1 MCCSRFAVG
10 AAADGDTPGTRKAKP
25 LVSPAVAGGDTQRP
39 RLGDPNNDPAV
50 GRQIDEW
57 LLDRWGCCR
66 PRPVVGRAN
75 EQARLADSVGVA
87 VAVGGDRPKR
97 ALGDRLPAV
106 AEPEQAIVGRRQRL
120 ADTGYRLHVAEPGVG
135 QPVVI
140 DAVDAIGRRE
150 QAGIDRTNLLGL
162 AESFPGWG
170 VVRRLAARAGHHA
183 ISLGDDHLF
192 GCEIDGRHRTD
203 RVAADRLEG
212 GIGDIAGSAPGID
225 VGREQPLI
233 GSNDKPVGRR
243 RYPGR
248 RLPAGK
254 AERPDLIGR
263 DGDSGEAGVGRNE
276 HVGDAG
282 FRAEDPF
289 FGQRLHTCFST
300 AGGQKASRLRAVAT
314 RLVAD
319 SPAARSEQRYAGPHA
334 TSGHASLRYREHW
347 ADYSH
352 TGGVLMRVVAK
363 FGGTSLGTGERINR
377 AADSI
382 ADAVAAGHQIAV
394 VASAMGS
401 TTDDLLDDI
410 EFDVSDED
418 RAEIVSMGERTSVR
432 MLKAALAA
440 RGVDAL
446 FLEPGSDEWPIITND
461 VGEVDVEATKQRAAD
476 LAADLDGVVPVIT
489 GFLAQNEG
497 GDITTLGRGGSDT
510 TAVMLGNYMNAD
522 EVVIVTDVE
531 GVMTGDPR
539 VVEGARNVGRISVDE
554 LRNLSFRGAEVVAP
568 SALSYKHE
576 HLDVRVVHYQHG
588 DLLTGGTQIE
598 GEFQNL
604 IDMQEQKLACL
615 TVAGRSIRNSPGILA
630 DLSDALRNA
639 GINIDAVASG
649 MDSITFYVNSDLA
662 DEAEPVL
669 HERVVSGNTLSSV
682 TVEDDIAVI
691 RVTGGELPNRPG
703 VIQSVLTP
711 IADAGINL
719 HDVITSATS
728 VALFVAWDD
737 REETLEI
744 VQREV

>member
-1 MCCSRFAVG
+1 
-10 AAADGDTPGTRKAKP
+10 
-25 LVSPAVAGGDTQRP
+25 
-39 RLGDPNNDPAV
+39 
-50 GRQIDEW
+50 
-57 LLDRWGCCR
+57 
-66 PRPVVGRAN
+66 
-75 EQARLADSVGVA
+75 
-87 VAVGGDRPKR
+87 
-97 ALGDRLPAV
+97 
-106 AEPEQAIVGRRQRL
+106 
-120 ADTGYRLHVAEPGVG
+120 
-135 QPVVI
+135 
-140 DAVDAIGRRE
+140 
-150 QAGIDRTNLLGL
+150 
-162 AESFPGWG
+162 
-170 VVRRLAARAGHHA
+170 
-183 ISLGDDHLF
+183 
-192 GCEIDGRHRTD
+192 
-203 RVAADRLEG
+203 
-212 GIGDIAGSAPGID
+212 
-225 VGREQPLI
+225 
-233 GSNDKPVGRR
+233 
-243 RYPGR
+243 
-248 RLPAGK
+248 
-254 AERPDLIGR
+254 
-263 DGDSGEAGVGRNE
+263 
-276 HVGDAG
+276 
-282 FRAEDPF
+282 
-289 FGQRLHTCFST
+289 
-300 AGGQKASRLRAVAT
+300 
-314 RLVAD
+314 
-319 SPAARSEQRYAGPHA
+319 
-334 TSGHASLRYREHW
+334 
-347 ADYSH
+347 
-352 TGGVLMRVVAK
+352 MRVVAK

-382 ADAVAAGHQIAV
+382 AAAVEAGHQIAV

-401 TTDDLLDDI
+401 TTDELLDDI

-440 RGVDAL
+440 RDVNAL

-461 VGEVDVEATKQRAAD
+461 VGEVEVEATKGRATTLAD
-476 LAADLDGVVPVIT
+476 QLDGVVPIIT

-598 GEFQNL
+598 GEFENL

-630 DLSDALRNA
+630 ELSDALRSA
-639 GINIDAVASG
+639 EINIDAVASG
-649 MDSITFYVNSDLA
+649 MDSITFYVDSELA

-669 HERVVSGNTLSSV
+669 HEQVVSGNTLSSV

-744 VQREV
+744 VQHEV